1 MHHLSRL
8 FFPFSPR
15 LFFSIFTTTFF
26 FHFHHSFFTTTF
38 FFLFYLDF
46 FFPFSPLLF
55 FSIFPTSFFFLFHPD
70 FFFPFAFTTTFFF
83 HFHHDF
89 FFPFAFTTTF
99 FLPHSSLMRGG
110 GYFFLEVVS
119 LHASPPRTF
128 RRTRAESQQIVVQ
141 RPLSCVQY
149 PVLFES

>member
-1 MHHLSRL
+1 MHHLSDF

-26 FHFHHSFFTTTF
+26 FHFH
-38 FFLFYLDF
+38 
-46 FFPFSPLLF
+46 
-55 FSIFPTSFFFLFHPD
+55 PD
-70 FFFPFAFTTTFFF
+70 FFFSLFTTTFFF
-83 HFHHDF
+83 HFLSPRLF
-89 FFPFAFTTTF
+89 FS
-99 FLPHSSLMRGG
+99 PHASLMRGG
-110 GYFFLEVVS
+110 GYLFLEVVS